1 MANIFRII
9 FALIFLIA
17 IIYLAIMGLNAF
29 FEWLEP
35 GGDSGRIARLTIGVV
50 LGLGVTI
57 AVIAF
62 RRFFRGS

>member
-1 MANIFRII
+1 MASIFRII

-29 FEWLEP
+29 FDWLEP
-35 GGDSGRIARLTIGVV
+35 GGDAGRIARLTIGVV

-62 RRFFRGS
+62 RRFFRG